1 MLLERSNGDQENM
14 LPQTHA
20 AFKRKPEQERELQP
34 KQHKR
39 SFDPRNSSNTNYY
52 NNRQQAKMYSNPHRQ
67 RMFVQN
73 RPPISVATTP
83 PPTLPNTGSDE
94 NNPKPTTIT
103 YDKMQQQCNPN
114 NNNNNANNGN
124 TTGHNFNNHQSNG
137 GNTSNNNNGGKRC
150 PGKYSNSNCNNG
162 NMPAYNNNN
171 NNKNGSRKNR
181 YNNNNNQNH
190 NQNQN
195 QKQRHFYGNSQKRI
209 DGAGGDMD
217 STLNVESQPQSWRNY
232 GGHHLVNSS
241 CIEDKFLGQH
251 NPAHR
256 NSTSSETTSEDIC
269 SSREQIH
276 KPKADHNNAS
286 NGASNS
292 KPHSKRQQKQSLG
305 RNPGQQQQQQQ
316 DQNGHIKAAAAGAAG
331 FNKTKQQGSAGKWR
345 QQQQQPQQ
353 PSQQLQQQKRG
364 SNKKQQQQGSNKWCN
379 SNRGSSGTHGSGGA
393 GNSCN
398 NSNMN
403 MSKPS
408 GNKNRNVAK
417 NLANSCGSSSF
428 SSSSSA
434 LSSSA
439 GSSPNSSPYAN
450 GNRKRASG
458 GDQWR
463 HCNNLMLQ
471 QGQVNVN
478 FLVPPL
484 RQREQLKLD
493 DQEVIERLR
502 PHLIDQHLLR
512 VYGFPVESVVHE
524 GAIEI
529 FKCMPNMNMAAARA
543 MSLTLER
550 EMQYHGH
557 GMGMGANKCFTISTD
572 SGNSSP
578 SSLDSESGEWSGSES
593 GESSSAGTSRPEMKY
608 YQYANSVHAHVDRSL
623 AKPCARCKRHFLVDE
638 MTGEYLTREECVY
651 HEGKYNRF
659 YDGTYIG
666 RWTCCNA
673 TDESAEGCSQ
683 GELHVWT
690 GSAVGVNGP
699 YYDFV
704 RTQPAAPGGYNFGH
718 TPSVYALDCE
728 MSYTGRGLDVTKVSL
743 VALNGQLVYEHF
755 VRPDCDI
762 IDYNTRYSGIT
773 EQDLRSGDVK
783 SLAEVQRDLLQLI
796 SADTILIGHALD
808 NDLRAL
814 RIVHHTLIDT
824 SITFPHGSG
833 FPFRRALRLLT
844 KYHLHREI
852 QCGDGTTG
860 HSSFEDSRACMDL
873 MLWRVRRELDPTW
886 RWQG

>member
-1 MLLERSNGDQENM
+1 M
-14 LPQTHA
+14 
-20 AFKRKPEQERELQP
+20 EQI
-34 KQHKR
+34 
-39 SFDPRNSSNTNYY
+39 TNYFEHMDY
-52 NNRQQAKMYSNPHRQ
+52 VSFGVIALPCVVIAVYGFLQVASGLAKGKN
-67 RMFVQN
+67 
-73 RPPISVATTP
+73 
-83 PPTLPNTGSDE
+83 E
-94 NNPKPTTIT
+94 
-103 YDKMQQQCNPN
+103 KMQQQCNPN
-114 NNNNNANNGN
+114 NNNSNNNNSNNGH
-124 TTGHNFNNHQSNG
+124 TTGNAG
-137 GNTSNNNNGGKRC
+137 GNNYNNGYNNNGGKRC
-150 PGKYSNSNCNNG
+150 PGKYSNNNSNNG
-162 NMPAYNNNN
+162 NMSGYQNNNN

-181 YNNNNNQNH
+181 YNNNNQNQNH
-190 NQNQN
+190 T

-209 DGAGGDMD
+209 DGAGDELG
-217 STLNVESQPQSWRNY
+217 TTGNVESQPKSWRNY

-256 NSTSSETTSEDIC
+256 NSTSSETASEDIC

-276 KPKADHNNAS
+276 KPKGGHSNAP
-286 NGASNS
+286 NGGSNS
-292 KPHSKRQQKQSLG
+292 NKSHSKRQQKQ
-305 RNPGQQQQQQQ
+305 QQ
-316 DQNGHIKAAAAGAAG
+316 DQQQTQNGHGKAAAAAGAAG
-331 FNKTKQQGSAGKWR
+331 FNKGKQQSGGKWR

-353 PSQQLQQQKRG
+353 QSQQLQQQKRG
-364 SNKKQQQQGSNKWCN
+364 SNNNKKQQQ
-379 SNRGSSGTHGSGGA
+379 
-393 GNSCN
+393 GNSKWCN
-398 NSNMN
+398 NSNGNGGGGRNTCHSNMN
-403 MSKPS
+403 KAN
-408 GNKNRNVAK
+408 GNNNRNVAK

-450 GNRKRASG
+450 GSRKQRGSG

-463 HCNNLMLQ
+463 HCKNILQ
-471 QGQVNVN
+471 QGKVNVN

-484 RQREQLKLD
+484 RQREQLKMD
-493 DQEVIERLR
+493 DEEVIKRLR
-502 PHLIDQHLLR
+502 PHLVDRHLLR
-512 VYGFPVESVVHE
+512 VYGFPVDSVVHE
-524 GAIEI
+524 GAVEI
-529 FKCMPNMNMAAARA
+529 FKCMPNMNMAAARV

-550 EMQYHGH
+550 EMLYREQGPPPVINYDDGLPTEESQRAAAALQ
-557 GMGMGANKCFTISTD
+557 MGIGTGANRTFTFSTD
-572 SGNSSP
+572 SGNCSP

-593 GESSSAGTSRPEMKY
+593 SESSAGASRPEMQY
-608 YQYANSVHAHVDRSL
+608 YQYANSVHAHVERSL

-673 TDESAEGCSQ
+673 TDEAAEGCVQ

-699 YYDFV
+699 YYDYV
-704 RTQPAAPGGYNFGH
+704 RTQPAPGRYNLGH

-755 VRPDCDI
+755 VRPDSDI

-773 EQDLRSGDVK
+773 EQDLRSDSVK
-783 SLAEVQRDLLQLI
+783 TLAEVQRDLLQLI
-796 SADTILIGHALD
+796 NDDTILIGHALD

-844 KYHLHREI
+844 KFHLHREI
-852 QCGDGTTG
+852 QCGEGTTG

>member
-1 MLLERSNGDQENM
+1 M
-14 LPQTHA
+14 
-20 AFKRKPEQERELQP
+20 EQI
-34 KQHKR
+34 
-39 SFDPRNSSNTNYY
+39 TNYFEHMDY
-52 NNRQQAKMYSNPHRQ
+52 VSFGVIALPCVVIAVYGFLQVASGLAKGKN
-67 RMFVQN
+67 
-73 RPPISVATTP
+73 
-83 PPTLPNTGSDE
+83 
-94 NNPKPTTIT
+94 
-103 YDKMQQQCNPN
+103 DKMQEQCNPN
-114 NNNNNANNGN
+114 NNNNNHNNNANANATNGNSNQSNCGNTGGNNNFNNGN
-124 TTGHNFNNHQSNG
+124 SSGS
-137 GNTSNNNNGGKRC
+137 KRC
-150 PGKYSNSNCNNG
+150 PGKYSNNNMSAYNNSNNNG
-162 NMPAYNNNN
+162 NS
-171 NNKNGSRKNR
+171 KNASRKNR
-181 YNNNNNQNH
+181 YNNNN
-190 NQNQN
+190 QNQHQN
-195 QKQRHFYGNSQKRI
+195 PHQKQQQRNFYGNSQKRI
-209 DGAGGDMD
+209 DGAAGDMD
-217 STLNVESQPQSWRNY
+217 ANLNGESQAQSWRNY
-232 GGHHLVNSS
+232 SGHHLANSS

-276 KPKADHNNAS
+276 KPKGAHNNAS
-286 NGASNS
+286 NGGSNGS
-292 KPHSKRQQKQSLG
+292 KTHSKRQQKG
-305 RNPGQQQQQQQ
+305 RNSGQQQQQQQ
-316 DQNGHIKAAAAGAAG
+316 QEQSGQSKAAAGVAGAVG
-331 FNKTKQQGSAGKWR
+331 FNKAKQQASAGKWR
-345 QQQQQPQQ
+345 QQQSQQQ
-353 PSQQLQQQKRG
+353 PSQQLQQQQQKRG
-364 SNKKQQQQGSNKWCN
+364 NNKKQQQQQQGNNKWCN
-379 SNRGSSGTHGSGGA
+379 SNNSSNGA
-393 GNSCN
+393 N
-398 NSNMN
+398 NTAAGRNVN
-403 MSKPS
+403 MSKPNGS
-408 GNKNRNVAK
+408 SNRNVAK
-417 NLANSCGSSSF
+417 HLANSCGSSSF

-450 GNRKRASG
+450 GNRKRAG
-458 GDQWR
+458 AAGNDQWR
-463 HCNNLMLQ
+463 HYNNNNNNNNKSSNNKNLLQ
-471 QGQVNVN
+471 QGEMNVN

-484 RQREQLKLD
+484 RQREQLKMD

-529 FKCMPNMNMAAARA
+529 FKCMPNMNMAAARL

-550 EMQYHGH
+550 EREREMQYRELAPPPVINYDDGLPTEESQ
-557 GMGMGANKCFTISTD
+557 AAAEAAASKCFTVSTD

-578 SSLDSESGEWSGSES
+578 SSLDSESGEWSGSEC
-593 GESSSAGTSRPEMKY
+593 GESSSAGACRPEMKY
-608 YQYANSVHAHVDRSL
+608 YQYANSFHAHVDRSL
-623 AKPCARCKRHFLVDE
+623 SKPCARCKRHFLVDE
-638 MTGEYLTREECVY
+638 LTGEYLTREECVY

-659 YDGTYIG
+659 YDGTYVG

-673 TDESAEGCSQ
+673 TDEAAEGCVQ

-704 RTQPAAPGGYNFGH
+704 RTQPAPGGCHFGH

-773 EQDLRSGDVK
+773 EKDLRSGNVK
-783 SLAEVQRDLLQLI
+783 TLAEVQRDLMQLI

>member
-1 MLLERSNGDQENM
+1 MLLERLNGDQEKM
-14 LPQTHA
+14 LPQPHA
-20 AFKRKPEQERELQP
+20 AIKRKPEQEQELQP

-39 SFDPRNSSNTNYY
+39 SFDPHSPINY
-52 NNRQQAKMYSNPHRQ
+52 NNRQQAKMYSNPNTQ
-67 RMFVQN
+67 QILVQI
-73 RPPISVATTP
+73 RPSISVATTP
-83 PPTLPNTGSDE
+83 P
-94 NNPKPTTIT
+94 KPTTT
-103 YDKMQQQCNPN
+103 TAYEKMQQQCNPN
-114 NNNNNANNGN
+114 NNNSNNNNSNNGH
-124 TTGHNFNNHQSNG
+124 TTGNAG
-137 GNTSNNNNGGKRC
+137 GNNYNNGYNNNGGKRC
-150 PGKYSNSNCNNG
+150 PGKYSNNNSNNG
-162 NMPAYNNNN
+162 NMSGYQNNNN

-181 YNNNNNQNH
+181 YNNNNQNQNH
-190 NQNQN
+190 T

-209 DGAGGDMD
+209 DGAGDELG
-217 STLNVESQPQSWRNY
+217 TTGNVESQPKSWRNY

-256 NSTSSETTSEDIC
+256 NSTSSETASEDIC

-276 KPKADHNNAS
+276 KPKGGHSNAP
-286 NGASNS
+286 NGGSNS
-292 KPHSKRQQKQSLG
+292 NKSHSKRQQKQ
-305 RNPGQQQQQQQ
+305 QQ
-316 DQNGHIKAAAAGAAG
+316 DQQQTQNGHGKAAAAAGAAG
-331 FNKTKQQGSAGKWR
+331 FNKGKQQSGGKWR

-353 PSQQLQQQKRG
+353 QSQQLQQQKRG
-364 SNKKQQQQGSNKWCN
+364 SNNNKKQQQ
-379 SNRGSSGTHGSGGA
+379 
-393 GNSCN
+393 GNSKWCN
-398 NSNMN
+398 NSNGNGGGGRNTCHSNMN
-403 MSKPS
+403 KAN
-408 GNKNRNVAK
+408 GNNNRNVAK

-450 GNRKRASG
+450 GSRKQRGSG

-463 HCNNLMLQ
+463 HCKNILQ
-471 QGQVNVN
+471 QGKVNVN

-484 RQREQLKLD
+484 RQREQLKMD
-493 DQEVIERLR
+493 DEEVIKRLR
-502 PHLIDQHLLR
+502 PHLVDRHLLR
-512 VYGFPVESVVHE
+512 VYGFPVDSVVHE
-524 GAIEI
+524 GAVEI
-529 FKCMPNMNMAAARA
+529 FKCMPNMNMAAARV

-550 EMQYHGH
+550 EMLYREQGPPPVINYDDGLPTEESQRAAAALQ
-557 GMGMGANKCFTISTD
+557 MGIGTGANRTFTFSTD
-572 SGNSSP
+572 SGNCSP

-593 GESSSAGTSRPEMKY
+593 SESSAGASRPEMQY
-608 YQYANSVHAHVDRSL
+608 YQYANSVHAHVERSL

-673 TDESAEGCSQ
+673 TDEAAEGCVQ

-699 YYDFV
+699 YYDYV
-704 RTQPAAPGGYNFGH
+704 RTQPAPGRYNLGH

-755 VRPDCDI
+755 VRPDSDI

-773 EQDLRSGDVK
+773 EQDLRSDSVK
-783 SLAEVQRDLLQLI
+783 TLAEVQRDLLQLI
-796 SADTILIGHALD
+796 NDDTILIGHALD

-844 KYHLHREI
+844 KFHLHREI
-852 QCGDGTTG
+852 QCGEGTTG